1 MTLQQLKYVV
11 TIADKGNISKA
22 AQELFISQP
31 SLTNAVKE
39 LENEVGFTIFE
50 RTNKGVIVS
59 SKGSDFLGYARQVLQ
74 QYGLLEERFLKQ
86 PSTSP
91 RFSVS
96 TQHYPFAV
104 KAFVEVVKQFDAS
117 HYDFMLRE
125 TQTYEII
132 DDVSKMKS
140 EIGIIY
146 KSKANEAIID
156 KLLKQ
161 YSLSFEELSTLSPR
175 VFMSSLH
182 PLAYKEC
189 LTLDELND
197 YPYLSFE
204 QGEHNSFYY
213 SEEILSEYIRP
224 KNIKIS
230 DRATLSNLLI
240 GLNGFTIGT
249 GIVNEELN
257 GKNIISKP
265 LVSDEEIKIGVIT
278 RNNMR
283 LSVYAETYKNLLKS
297 LV

>member
-1 MTLQQLKYVV
+1 
-11 TIADKGNISKA
+11 
-22 AQELFISQP
+22 
-31 SLTNAVKE
+31 
-39 LENEVGFTIFE
+39 
-50 RTNKGVIVS
+50 
-59 SKGSDFLGYARQVLQ
+59 
-74 QYGLLEERFLKQ
+74 
-86 PSTSP
+86 
-91 RFSVS
+91 
-96 TQHYPFAV
+96 
-104 KAFVEVVKQFDAS
+104 
-117 HYDFMLRE
+117 
-125 TQTYEII
+125 
-132 DDVSKMKS
+132 
-140 EIGIIY
+140 
-146 KSKANEAIID
+146 
-156 KLLKQ
+156 
-161 YSLSFEELSTLSPR
+161 
-175 VFMSSLH
+175 MSSLH